1 MTALDLARTAYSG
14 LAALVRTARSVE
26 YDLIARITRRLR
38 AAARLRDGDFP
49 EFAAALHEN
58 VKLWTLLAQDVASAD
73 NVLPDDLKARLIYLY
88 EFTMHHSR
96 QSLAE
101 GADIDVLI
109 DINTAVLRGLRE
121 GSEA

>member
-14 LAALVRTARSVE
+14 LAAPVRTARSVE

-73 NVLPDDLKARLIYLY
+73 NALPDDLKARLIYLY